1 MSVDLAL
8 TRHCRCLAARK
19 RARAITRH
27 YEAALRGHG
36 LRATQFSILAVLALL
51 GPLRRG
57 VLAEKLGLERTSL
70 TRGAAHMLR
79 AGWIGESRAS
89 DARERPLRIT
99 AAGRRKLEAAFPA
112 WRAAQDAAAK
122 KFGEG
127 V

>member
-1 MSVDLAL
+1 MAIDLAL
-8 TRHCRCLAARK
+8 TRQCRCLAARK

-27 YEAALRGHG
+27 YEAALRAHG
-36 LRATQFSILAVLALL
+36 LRATQFSILAVLALV

-79 AGWIGESRAS
+79 AGWIGESRAA

-112 WRAAQDAAAK
+112 WQAAQDAAAR

-127 V
+127 A